1 MHEPGLLEQAFV
13 YLLAGVVAVPLARRL
28 GLGSILG
35 YLIAGIAIGPSAL
48 GLVGDHPEGV
58 MALAEFGI
66 IMMLFII
73 GLELRPELLWQLRS
87 SILGLGGLQTGLTV
101 AAITGV
107 GLAFG
112 LPWPQALAI
121 GLIFA
126 GSSTAIAVQSLQ
138 ETGLMTT
145 PAGRSGFAMLLFQD
159 ITVIPILAV
168 LPLLA
173 AGSPLAAA
181 EGASSGGLGSV
192 LIVIGVAAAVVAG
205 GRFVITPVFRAIA
218 AARIPEI
225 FTAAALLIVVG
236 VTLAM
241 EAAGLSPALG
251 AFLAGVVLASS
262 EYRHE
267 LESDIEPFKG
277 LLLGL
282 FFISIGATIDFGL
295 VLERPGLV
303 IALVAL
309 LVLIKGVIVF
319 GLARAWGHQ
328 NRRSLSLALI
338 LAQGGEFAFVLL
350 AHAVDE
356 NVLPPQVADLLVA
369 VTALS
374 MAVTPLLLILDQRL
388 LQPTFGAG
396 DTRKAE
402 RDSDVEDT
410 GAAVIIAGFGRF
422 GQIAGRL
429 LMANGFKPVL
439 LDDDP
444 AHVELLRGFGFKV
457 FYGDATRLD
466 LLRTA
471 GADRAELL
479 IIAIDNREKILELA
493 ETAQKHFP
501 QMAVVARALDR
512 RHAYELMRRG
522 VEYLSRETFGSAL
535 DAGREAL
542 TLLGFRAYQAR
553 RAAMRFDAHDQ
564 REMSELYKLWGD
576 QQRYRVRARRGTED
590 LFEVLRGDRADF
602 ASAED
607 GAWETPQRDAES

>member
-28 GLGSILG
+28 GLGPILG
-35 YLIAGIAIGPSAL
+35 YLIAGIVIGPSAL
-48 GLVGDHPEGV
+48 GLIGDHPEGV

-66 IMMLFII
+66 VMMLFII
-73 GLELRPELLWQLRS
+73 GLELRPELLWQLRG
-87 SILGLGGLQTGLTV
+87 SILGLGGLQIILTA
-101 AAITGV
+101 AAITGIGLV
-107 GLAFG
+107 FGLA
-112 LPWPQALAI
+112 WPQALAI

-138 ETGLMTT
+138 ETGLMST

-159 ITVIPILAV
+159 ITVIPILAA
-168 LPLLA
+168 LPLMAMESTLGTA
-173 AGSPLAAA
+173 DGTAPGGVGSIL
-181 EGASSGGLGSV
+181 V
-192 LIVIGVAAAVVAG
+192 VVAAVAVVAG

-295 VLERPGLV
+295 VLDRPGLI

-309 LVLIKGVIVF
+309 LVLVKGGIVF
-319 GLARAWGHQ
+319 ALARAWGHRK
-328 NRRSLSLALI
+328 RRSLSLAII

-356 NVLPPQVADLLVA
+356 QVLPPQLADLLVA

-388 LQPTFGAG
+388 LQPAFGAG

-402 RDSDVEDT
+402 RASDVEDT
-410 GAAVIIAGFGRF
+410 GATAIIAGFGRF

-429 LMANGFKPVL
+429 LMANGFRPVL

-444 AHVELLRGFGFKV
+444 AHVELLRGFGFRV

-466 LLRTA
+466 LLRAA

-479 IIAIDNREKILELA
+479 IIALDNREKILELA

-501 QMAVVARALDR
+501 HMAVIARARDR

-535 DAGREAL
+535 DTGREAL
-542 TLLGFRAYQAR
+542 KLLGFRAYQAR
-553 RAAMRFDAHDQ
+553 RAAMRFAAHDE

-590 LFEVLRGDRADF
+590 LFEVLSGDRADF
-602 ASAED
+602 AGVED
-607 GAWETPQRDAES
+607 GAWETPPRDAET

>member
-1 MHEPGLLEQAFV
+1 MHEPGLLQQAFV

-28 GLGSILG
+28 GMGSILG
-35 YLIAGIAIGPSAL
+35 YLVAGIIIGPSVL
-48 GLVGDHPEGV
+48 GLVGEDPEGV

-66 IMMLFII
+66 VMMLFII
-73 GLELRPELLWQLRS
+73 GLELRPELLWELRS
-87 SILGLGGLQTGLTV
+87 SILGLGALQTSLTV
-101 AAITGV
+101 AGV
-107 GLAFG
+107 AGIGMAFG
-112 LPWPQALAI
+112 LPWQQALAI

-126 GSSTAIAVQSLQ
+126 GSSTAISVQTLQ
-138 ETGLMTT
+138 ETGLMPT
-145 PAGRSGFAMLLFQD
+145 PAGRSGFAILLFQD

-173 AGSPLAAA
+173 AGSAVPSAEGTGGGVTSVLLVLGAAA
-181 EGASSGGLGSV
+181 A
-192 LIVIGVAAAVVAG
+192 IVAG
-205 GRFVITPVFRAIA
+205 GRFIITPVFRAIA

-303 IALVAL
+303 VALVLL
-309 LVLIKGVIVF
+309 LVAVKALIVF
-319 GLARAWGHQ
+319 ALARAWGHPP
-328 NRRSLSLALI
+328 RRSLSLALI

-356 NVLPPQVADLLVA
+356 HVLPEPLASLLVA

-374 MAVTPLLLILDQRL
+374 MAATPLLILLDQRV
-388 LQPTFGAG
+388 LQPAPGAG
-396 DTRKAE
+396 EGHRANQE
-402 RDSDVEDT
+402 SDVEDT
-410 GAAVIIAGFGRF
+410 GATVIIAGFGRF
-422 GQIAGRL
+422 GQIVARL
-429 LMANGFKPVL
+429 LMASGFRPVL
-439 LDDDP
+439 LDHDP
-444 AHVELLRGFGFKV
+444 AHVEMLRGFGFKV

-466 LLRTA
+466 LLRAA
-471 GADRAELL
+471 GAEHAELL
-479 IIAIDNREKILELA
+479 VIAIDNREKVLELA
-493 ETAQKHFP
+493 ETAQRHFP
-501 QMAVVARALDR
+501 SMAVLARAKDR

-522 VEYLSRETFGSAL
+522 VEHISRETFGSAL
-535 DAGREAL
+535 DTGREAL
-542 TLLGFRAYQAR
+542 TRLGFRAYQAR
-553 RAAMRFDAHDQ
+553 RAALRFQGHDE
-564 REMSELYKLWGD
+564 RELSEMYKLWGD
-576 QQRYRVRARRGTED
+576 QQQYRIRARKGTED

-602 ASAED
+602 SNTED
-607 GAWETPQRDAES
+607 AAWEAPPGDARS